1 MGMKY
6 SIKKAFLENYQMY
19 LFLLPTILII
29 LVFKYIPMYGL
40 KIGFIDYL
48 PGMKFEDCDW
58 RGFYWFHKFL
68 TSPKIFQL
76 IVNTLWLNIY
86 SLLVSFPIPIILALM
101 LNQLTSERYKRFVQ
115 TVTYAPH
122 FISTV
127 VLVGMMFVF
136 LSPSTGVVN
145 KLVEYMG
152 FKPIF
157 FMGSSSMFS
166 SLYVLSGVWQEA
178 GFGAI
183 IYLAALAGVNPE
195 LYEAATVDGASRF
208 AKIVHIDIPCI
219 MPTVVI
225 MLIMT
230 VGNLMNVGFEKVFLM
245 QTDLN
250 RQASDVIAT
259 YVYDVGIKQMQ
270 YSYSTA
276 INTFV
281 SVINMILLLIV
292 NKVASVLSDTSLF

>member
-1 MGMKY
+1 MGSIY
-6 SIKKAFLENYQMY
+6 SIKKAFRENYQMY

-29 LVFKYIPMYGL
+29 FIFKYIPMYGL

-58 RGFYWFHKFL
+58 KGLYWFHKFL
-68 TSPKIFQL
+68 TSPKIVQL
-76 IVNTLWLNIY
+76 VINTLWLNIY
-86 SLLVSFPIPIILALM
+86 SLLVGFPIPIILALM

-115 TVTYAPH
+115 TITYAPH

-127 VLVGMMFVF
+127 VLVGMMFVS
-136 LSPSTGVVN
+136 LSPSTGVFN
-145 KLVEYMG
+145 KIIGLMG

-166 SLYVLSGVWQEA
+166 SLYVFSGLWQEA

-208 AKIVHIDIPCI
+208 KKIIHIDIPCI
-219 MPTVVI
+219 MPTIVI
-225 MLIMT
+225 MMIMA
-230 VGNLMNVGFEKVFLM
+230 VGSLMNVGFEKVFLM

-250 RQASDVIAT
+250 RQASDIIAT
-259 YVYDVGIKQMQ
+259 YVYDVGIRQMQ

-281 SVINMILLLIV
+281 SFINMVLLLIV
-292 NKVASVLSDTSLF
+292 NKAASKLSDTSLF

>member
-230 VGNLMNVGFEKVFLM
+230 VGNLMNVGFEKIFLM